1 MKVTHSQSGSFKYTK
16 RNQCFLETLLK
27 KKRIENEGGIDWRF
41 PLELQTRA
49 EISVSLCAV
58 LRNTQMLPRDRTN
71 GNENN
76 LITTLD
82 QDDVVLLPISSHR
95 LDVIDFVGLHHA
107 GVVIPSNLNDALKQS
122 IRNISLMNINGIL
135 QVQGG
140 ASLKLSDHGPISQVV
155 LIHGQNLG

>member
-1 MKVTHSQSGSFKYTK
+1 MFLRDLAKCKMKKTRTWK
-16 RNQCFLETLLK
+16 RRGEL
-27 KKRIENEGGIDWRF
+27 IWRF
-41 PLELQTRA
+41 PLELQTVEPV

-82 QDDVVLLPISSHR
+82 QDDIVLLPISSHR

-107 GVVIPSNLNDALKQS
+107 GVVK
-122 IRNISLMNINGIL
+122 
-135 QVQGG
+135 
-140 ASLKLSDHGPISQVV
+140 
-155 LIHGQNLG
+155 

>member
-1 MKVTHSQSGSFKYTK
+1 MCRSKKYA
-16 RNQCFLETLLK
+16 N
-27 KKRIENEGGIDWRF
+27 
-41 PLELQTRA
+41 A
-49 EISVSLCAV
+49 S
-58 LRNTQMLPRDRTN
+58 RDRTN

-95 LDVIDFVGLHHA
+95 LDVIDF
-107 GVVIPSNLNDALKQS
+107 GVCTMLVLLSSNLNDALKQS

-140 ASLKLSDHGPISQVV
+140 ASLKLSDHGLYLKWV
-155 LIHGQNLG
+155 